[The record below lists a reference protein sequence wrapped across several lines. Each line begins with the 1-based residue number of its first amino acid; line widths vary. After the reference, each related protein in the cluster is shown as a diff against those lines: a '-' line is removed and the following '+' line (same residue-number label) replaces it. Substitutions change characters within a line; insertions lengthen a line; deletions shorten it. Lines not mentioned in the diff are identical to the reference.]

1 MLHRFAGPEQFGAF
15 EQAAGSAA
23 GKTISAGAACYAL
36 RVPLERLYALV
47 EEDALDAWAFYDGSG
62 AHAAHYRLSA
72 ASVVAC
78 GIRRGL
84 FRSAE
89 DASHLLTAEEY
100 AALAGQE
107 RDRAGGGGAAT

>member
-1 MLHRFAGPEQFGAF
+1 MLHRFVGPGQFGDF
-15 EQAAGSAA
+15 EQAAGRAA

-47 EEDALDAWAFYDGSG
+47 EEDALDAWAFYDVAG
-62 AHAAHYRLSA
+62 AHAAHYRLPA

-78 GIRRGL
+78 GLRRGL

-89 DASHLLTAEEY
+89 DASHLLTAEEF
-100 AALAGQE
+100 AALAGEE
-107 RDRAGGGGAAT
+107 RERAGGGDAVP